1 MKKKRKKK
9 KKSLPPLTAQMAP
22 HGKKASYSW
31 QGLRV
36 TAVTRDT
43 WCRIRALAICKTDL
57 WHDQQF
63 QLWEG
68 LESGGCEFGSS
79 LITSLNG

>member
-1 MKKKRKKK
+1 
-9 KKSLPPLTAQMAP
+9 MAP

-36 TAVTRDT
+36 IAVTRDT
-43 WCRIRALAICKTDL
+43 WCRIRALAIGKTDL
-57 WHDQQF
+57 WHDE
-63 QLWEG
+63 QLLTMGGG
-68 LESGGCEFGSS
+68 LESDGCEFGSS